1 LGRERD
7 LAVPEVA
14 TVTCELALDVNG
26 RREVVRVD
34 PETPLLQVLRND
46 LGLTAAKYGCG
57 LEQCF
62 ACAVLV
68 DGVATP
74 TCATSVERFVGRSI
88 VTLEG
93 LAPEGELHAVQQA
106 FLEEEAAQCGYC
118 IPGMVI
124 GAVALLE
131 RESQPS
137 DDQIRAALDPHL
149 CRCGTHWRIIKA
161 VRRAAGRA

>member
-1 LGRERD
+1 VSE
-7 LAVPEVA
+7 
-14 TVTCELALDVNG
+14 ELELNVNG
-26 RREVVRVD
+26 RREIIRAAAD
-34 PETPLLQVLRND
+34 TPLLQVLRND

-68 DGVATP
+68 DGEAVT
-74 TCATSVERFVGRSI
+74 TCATPVERFVGRRI

-93 LAPEGELHAVQQA
+93 LSPDGETHPVQRA
-106 FLEEEAAQCGYC
+106 FLDEEAAQCGYC
-118 IPGMVI
+118 IPGMII

-131 RESQPS
+131 RERQPT
-137 DDQIRAALDPHL
+137 DEQIRGALDPHL

-161 VRRAAGRA
+161 VRRAAGHP